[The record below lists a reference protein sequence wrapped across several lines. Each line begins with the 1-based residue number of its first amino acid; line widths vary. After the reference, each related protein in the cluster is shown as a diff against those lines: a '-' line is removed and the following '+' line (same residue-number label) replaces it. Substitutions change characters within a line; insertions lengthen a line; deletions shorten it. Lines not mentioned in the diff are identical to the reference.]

1 MSEDFAHVLGQL
13 RSPFSSPAEL
23 SPTLFWADEVRL
35 SLSPTSNGSPQYMI
49 ASTRGLEAS
58 QMGYV
63 AIFALS
69 ADGLVANDKPLAMWE
84 TPTSGG
90 WANAVQPAPVG
101 EWGEDGKDGKEYI
114 ALTDSE
120 EGLVLVLSWDG
131 KVVEEVARVKLEG
144 GAGAATAVW
153 LD

>member
-1 MSEDFAHVLGQL
+1 
-13 RSPFSSPAEL
+13 
-23 SPTLFWADEVRL
+23 
-35 SLSPTSNGSPQYMI
+35 MI
-49 ASTRGLEAS
+49 ASTRGLEPT
-58 QMGYV
+58 QKGYV

-69 ADGLVANDKPLAMWE
+69 ADGIVSSESPLSMWE

-120 EGLVLVLSWDG
+120 EGLVMVLSWDG
-131 KVVEEVARVKLEG
+131 KSTEEVARVKLEA

-153 LD
+153 VD